1 MTVETILAIA
11 SFALALG
18 GLVPIFFLREQKKIV
33 ALIITVSALLVTTS
47 VALFRVLQHE
57 KIIIEVQAK
66 FRMELSEKSKTLDQL
81 DQDLPN
87 HIEYADIVEA
97 LFRGLDKDSL
107 GQKTIYFVRDG
118 ESIPVKVY
126 FAKHPKVKSDEQ

>member
-1 MTVETILAIA
+1 MDIGVFLSIA

-18 GLVPIFFLREQKKIV
+18 GLVPIFLLKEQKKIV
-33 ALIITVSALLVTTS
+33 ALTVIVSTLLVTTGA
-47 VALFRVLQHE
+47 VLFRVLQHE
-57 KIIIEVQAK
+57 KLIISVQTEI
-66 FRMELSEKSKTLDQL
+66 RTELSGKSKTLDQL

-87 HIEYADIVEA
+87 HIEYADVVEA
-97 LFRGLDKDSL
+97 LFRGLDEESL

-126 FAKHPKVKSDEQ
+126 FLKH